1 MYQDAVYRRAD
12 SRTGHLVQIIW
23 ANTNKVG
30 CGMVTH
36 SREGSLIIALVQS
49 IFFNRKYDVYKKSH
63 FEESRETFGQK
74 NSIPNSI
81 LVNQISILLLCINR
95 ADELLILPVLAIAE

>member
-1 MYQDAVYRRAD
+1 MENNDVMFFDGTFLLGGGWSRPDNLLVYQDAVYRRAD

-36 SREGSLIIALVQS
+36 SREGSLIS
-49 IFFNRKYDVYKKSH
+49 SC
-63 FEESRETFGQK
+63 T
-74 NSIPNSI
+74 
-81 LVNQISILLLCINR
+81 IN
-95 ADELLILPVLAIAE
+95 LF